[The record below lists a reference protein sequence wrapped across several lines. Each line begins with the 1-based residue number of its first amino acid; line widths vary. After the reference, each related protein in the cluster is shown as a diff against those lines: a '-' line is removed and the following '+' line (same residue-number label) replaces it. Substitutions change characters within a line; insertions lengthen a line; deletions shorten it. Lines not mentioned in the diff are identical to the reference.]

1 MILSKKIID
10 AAEKSRMKAL
20 LPELAE
26 SLGRPQVLPAKKRL
40 QLFRQSRIAI
50 ACVMLLIFPMMAAL
64 SLEPK
69 AVIASLALFGIL
81 PAVVALDTKRPAQL
95 DRALLASMLAAGVV
109 LFAGV
114 LRGLNGISA
123 AAILALLLVEA
134 LTLARPAMRKTLLM
148 LASLGIVGTVTAGH
162 MLEPVFGVGQW
173 SLTAITCAMLAHVIA
188 MALGLNRIMRDK
200 LAAQKSIHPDAEGF
214 DAILDQTMIHFERNG
229 AILHVSDNCETILN
243 IPASELLGRGLIDLI
258 LVSERPALLTTLST
272 AAATQT
278 PRTVHLH
285 MRRSLDDAIP
295 HYRWVEL
302 KVAPAASGQLIGALR
317 DVDDEINEEGELQRA
332 RDAAAQAKLARSA
345 FLSTINHELRT
356 PLNAIIGFS
365 EILSNPQTI
374 PVNAAKT
381 QEYATLIHGAGRDL
395 FRKISAMVD
404 VTRLDS
410 GVYDINKEPTDIIS
424 LLESAVESFRLEP
437 DANAVPVEFIKDAT
451 IKDHLDVDLD
461 SGAMRSILFQLL
473 SNAAKFGGALKP
485 IQLHLMASDKDI
497 TISIKDSGP
506 GIPQEKL
513 ELLGTYFARLDE
525 TLNRAHGGIG
535 LGLSLTRGIVA
546 LHHGHMRIES
556 RTGKGTN
563 VMLTLPRNSDHAV
576 ASGSMSHANL
586 VQLQKPNTPLFD
598 QSQDRRYG

>member
-1 MILSKKIID
+1 
-10 AAEKSRMKAL
+10 MKAL
-20 LPELAE
+20 LPQLAQ
-26 SLGRPQVLPAKKRL
+26 SLGGSQILPAQQRL
-40 QLFRQSRIAI
+40 QLFRQSRIAV
-50 ACVMLLIFPMMAAL
+50 AGVMLIIFPMMAAL
-64 SLEPK
+64 SLEPA
-69 AVIASLALFGIL
+69 AVIASLALLGIL
-81 PAVVALDTKRPAQL
+81 PAVIALDTKRPAQL
-95 DRALLASMLAAGVV
+95 DRALMASMVAASVV
-109 LFAGV
+109 LLGGV

-123 AAILALLLVEA
+123 AAILALMLIEA
-134 LTLARPAMRKTLLM
+134 LILARGNARMKLLM
-148 LASLGIVGTVTAGH
+148 LAALGIGASTTAGL

-173 SLTAITCAMLAHVIA
+173 SLTATSCVLLANITTIIF
-188 MALGLNRIMRDK
+188 GLNKILRDK
-200 LAAQKSIHPDAEGF
+200 LAAQNTAQPGAEGF
-214 DAILDQTMIHFERNG
+214 DAILDQTMIHIERNG
-229 AILHVSDNCETILN
+229 AILHVSNNCESILN

-258 LVSERPALLTTLST
+258 LVSERPALLTTLSD
-272 AAATQT
+272 AATQQA
-278 PRTVHLH
+278 PRAVHLH

-302 KVAPAASGQLIGALR
+302 KVAPSASGQLFGALR
-317 DVDDEINEEGELQRA
+317 DVDDDMEETSALQRA
-332 RDAAAQAKLARSA
+332 QNDAAQAKLARSA

-374 PVNAAKT
+374 PVNATKT

-410 GVYDINKEPTDIIS
+410 GVYDINKEPSDIIS

-437 DANAVPVEFIKDAT
+437 DANAVPVEFDKDAA
-451 IKDHLDVDLD
+451 IKDHLDVDMD

-473 SNAAKFGGALKP
+473 SNAAKFGGTQKP
-485 IQLHLMASDKDI
+485 IQMHLSATDKDI

-535 LGLSLTRGIVA
+535 LGLSLARGIVA
-546 LHHGHMRIES
+546 LHQGQMRIES

-563 VMLTLPRNSDHAV
+563 VMLTLPRHSHQAV
-576 ASGSMSHANL
+576 LPTNL
-586 VQLQKPNTPLFD
+586 VQLTPQKSQRNIQD
-598 QSQDRRYG
+598 QAQDRRYG